1 MRLRNRIDD
10 GETETDAPLN
20 AGPRGVRAPK
30 PLEDLR
36 ERLLGHAFA
45 TVFDLDH
52 DVSTRCT

>member
-1 MRLRNRIDD
+1 MRLGDRVDD
-10 GETETDAPLN
+10 RETEADAPLN
-20 AGPRGVRAPK
+20 AGARGVRAPE

-52 DVSTRCT
+52 DVSARCT